1 MTWHMSPFV
10 SFDTETTGTDP
21 ETARIVTAALVTIN
35 PATGDTT
42 TREWLADP
50 GVDIPDEAA
59 AIHGVTTGHARAHGR
74 PAAQVVDEIA
84 VHLVDAWRAGQ
95 PVVVYNAAYD
105 LTLLDRELRR
115 HHGRELDCGFVIDPL
130 VIDKHVDRYRKGS
143 RKLVDVAA
151 HYGIVLSEQDA
162 HGAPA
167 DALAAARVAW
177 KLGHT
182 NSVLAVMSLEELHGQ
197 QVVWRAEQAA
207 SFQTYLARN
216 GSTEIVNPAW
226 PLRPYTDTAAVGAA
240 R

>member
-1 MTWHMSPFV
+1 MSWHMSPFV
-10 SFDTETTGTDP
+10 AFDTETTGTDP
-21 ETARIVTAALVTIN
+21 ETARIVTAALVTVN

-50 GVDIPDEAA
+50 GVDIPDEATA
-59 AIHGVTTGHARAHGR
+59 VHGVTTEHARTHGR

-84 VHLVDAWRAGQ
+84 AHLVDAWRANL
-95 PVVVYNAAYD
+95 PVVIYNAAYD

-115 HHGRELDCGFVIDPL
+115 HHGRELDCGIVIDPL
-130 VIDKHVDRYRKGS
+130 VIDKHVDRYRRGS
-143 RKLVDVAA
+143 RKLTAVAA

-162 HGAPA
+162 HGAAA

-177 KLGHT
+177 KLAHT
-182 NSVLAVMSLEELHGQ
+182 NPGLAATPLEELHAQ
-197 QVVWRAEQAA
+197 QAEWRAEQAA
-207 SFQTYLARN
+207 SFQTYLERK

-226 PLRPYTDTAAVGAA
+226 PMHPYTDIATAGAG